1 MHKSLIAIVS
11 IASATLGLSARA
23 ADNGI
28 YLGGSI
34 GQSGVHADE
43 RIEGT
48 NFSYDADATGF
59 KLIAGWR
66 ILDWLAVEGDY
77 VDFGSGSDKIGGEKV
92 ETDINGVT
100 LSAIGFLPLGP
111 VDVFARVG
119 AVNYNADLKVPAFDF
134 KASDDGTDLT
144 YGIGAQFRIWSLSFR
159 AEYERFEV
167 SDIDTVDLATLGV
180 TWTFL

>member
-1 MHKSLIAIVS
+1 MRKSLLTILSLA
-11 IASATLGLSARA
+11 AALLTLPVQA
-23 ADNGI
+23 ADNGF

-48 NFSYDADATGF
+48 DFNYDADATAY

-77 VDFGSGSDKIGGEKV
+77 IDFGSGSDKIGGEKV
-92 ETDINGVT
+92 ETDINGVS
-100 LSAIGFLPLGP
+100 LSAIGFLPIGP

-119 AVNYNADLKVPAFDF
+119 AINYNADLKVPEFDV
-134 KASDDGTDLT
+134 KASNDGTDFT

>member
-28 YLGGSI
+28 YLGGST
-34 GQSGVHADE
+34 GQSGVHADVQ
-43 RIEGT
+43 GA
-48 NFSYDADATGF
+48 SYDAGATAY

-119 AVNYNADLKVPAFDF
+119 AVNYNADLKVPALDA
-134 KASDDGTDLT
+134 KASDDGTDFT

>member
-1 MHKSLIAIVS
+1 MHKPVIAIVS
-11 IASATLGLSARA
+11 IAVATFALPARA

-34 GQSGVHADE
+34 GQSGVHADVE
-43 RIEGT
+43 AA
-48 NFSYDADATGF
+48 NYDADATAY

-77 VDFGSGSDKIGGEKV
+77 IDFGSGSDKFGGEKV
-92 ETDINGVT
+92 QTDINGVT

-119 AVNYNADLKVPAFDF
+119 AVNYNADLKVPASDL
-134 KASDDGTDLT
+134 KASDNGTDFT

>member
-1 MHKSLIAIVS
+1 MPKLLIAIVS
-11 IASATLGLSARA
+11 ITAATFALPARA

-48 NFSYDADATGF
+48 NFSYDADATGY

-66 ILDWLAVEGDY
+66 PLNWLAVEGDY
-77 VDFGSGSDKIGGEKV
+77 IDLGSGSDKV
-92 ETDINGVT
+92 EGTKIDTDVNGVS
-100 LSAIGFLPLGP
+100 LSALGFLALGP

-119 AVNYNADLKVPAFDF
+119 AVNWNADVKVPSLGV
-134 KASDDGTDLT
+134 KASDDGTDFT

>member
-1 MHKSLIAIVS
+1 MHKALIAVLS
-11 IASATLGLSARA
+11 VAAATLALPAHA
-23 ADNGI
+23 VDNGI
-28 YLGGSI
+28 YLGGSV
-34 GQSGVHADE
+34 GQSGVHDDGV
-43 RIEGT
+43 EGT
-48 NFSYDADATGF
+48 SFDANATAY

-77 VDFGSGSDKIGGEKV
+77 IDFGSGNDKIDGAKV
-92 ETDINGVT
+92 ETDINGVS

-119 AVNYNADLKVPAFDF
+119 AINYNADLKAPAFDI
-134 KASDDGTDLT
+134 KASDDGTDFT

>member
-34 GQSGVHADE
+34 GQSGVHADVQ
-43 RIEGT
+43 GA
-48 NFSYDADATGF
+48 SYDAGATAY

-92 ETDINGVT
+92 KVFVMGNRAGAGSGGVCARLAT
-100 LSAIGFLPLGP
+100 ARLFREQGRPEAEALIAHLVGERRDQQRAEPGWAQPAHRQKLDKRP
-111 VDVFARVG
+111 VHFNPAHR
-119 AVNYNADLKVPAFDF
+119 YNA
-134 KASDDGTDLT
+134 
-144 YGIGAQFRIWSLSFR
+144 
-159 AEYERFEV
+159 
-167 SDIDTVDLATLGV
+167 
-180 TWTFL
+180 